1 MSLFF
6 VIALVALF
14 NFFVGAA
21 TTYIISIGRSTG
33 RHELKEKE
41 IYCHGF
47 EDGIYYT
54 LDEYNPELYRPE
66 IAEMCYKEY
75 KAIKYG
81 PEKH

>member
-6 VIALVALF
+6 VILIIAGF
-14 NFFVGAA
+14 NFCLGGATSYA
-21 TTYIISIGRSTG
+21 ICLTKKMRE
-33 RHELKEKE
+33 HELDEKE

-54 LDEYNPELYRPE
+54 IDEYNPELYRPE
-66 IAEMCYKEY
+66 IAEMRYKEY
-75 KAIKYG
+75 KAIKHG

>member
-1 MSLFF
+1 MLI
-6 VIALVALF
+6 VVLIIAAF
-14 NFFVGAA
+14 NVLLGFCVGYASRI
-21 TTYIISIGRSTG
+21 T
-33 RHELKEKE
+33 HEKDRRLRDEKE

-54 LDEYNPELYRPE
+54 IDEYRPELYRPE
-66 IAEMCYKEY
+66 IAEQRYKEY

>member
-1 MSLFF
+1 MSVFF
-6 VIALVALF
+6 AVLIVAGF

-21 TTYIISIGRSTG
+21 ITYVILTHRKLQ
-33 RHELKEKE
+33 HQELNEKE

-54 LDEYNPELYRPE
+54 IDEYKPELYRPE

-75 KAIKYG
+75 KAIKHG
-81 PEKH
+81 PEEH

>member
-1 MSLFF
+1 MGIFLVL
-6 VIALVALF
+6 VIVAGF
-14 NFFVGAA
+14 NFLVGAA
-21 TTYIISIGRSTG
+21 MSYAICFRRGLHSKEIN
-33 RHELKEKE
+33 EKE

-54 LDEYNPELYRPE
+54 IDEYKPELYRPE

-75 KAIKYG
+75 KAIKHG

>member
-6 VIALVALF
+6 VIILVAVF

-21 TTYIISIGRSTG
+21 TTYTISVGRNA
-33 RHELKEKE
+33 RQQELNEKE

-54 LDEYNPELYRPE
+54 IDEYNPELYRPE

-75 KAIKYG
+75 KAIKHG

>member
-1 MSLFF
+1 MGIF
-6 VIALVALF
+6 VVVLIISTF
-14 NFFVGAA
+14 NFFVGSVAGYA
-21 TTYIISIGRSTG
+21 ICVNRRTAS
-33 RHELKEKE
+33 KEINEKD

-54 LDEYNPELYRPE
+54 IDEYKPELYRPE

-75 KAIKYG
+75 KAIKHG